1 MRENKLCSNCEYW
14 NSDNGFCSVKM
25 IITSRKE
32 HCEYW
37 SDEEYIQALEKEN
50 QMLKEKIVG
59 ISALL
64 YRMNEYMEDM
74 DLIIKWRNNNE

>member
-1 MRENKLCSNCEYW
+1 MTENKICSNCEYC
-14 NSDNGFCSVKM
+14 N
-25 IITSRKE
+25 
-32 HCEYW
+32 
-37 SDEEYIQALEKEN
+37 DEEYIQALEKEN